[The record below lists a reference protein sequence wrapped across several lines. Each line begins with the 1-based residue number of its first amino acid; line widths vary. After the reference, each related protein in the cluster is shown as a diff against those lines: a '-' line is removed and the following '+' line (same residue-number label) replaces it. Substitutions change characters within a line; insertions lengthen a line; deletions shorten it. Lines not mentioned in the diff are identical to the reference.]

1 MRAYTSIEQA
11 LRGIF
16 PEIRGGIGYIFD
28 LANLLA
34 ASQSV
39 APQNSTGAAT
49 INGSGVDSIIAEAIL
64 WTVDLGAL
72 TGGTLSLTATVQ
84 DSNDNGVTDAFA
96 NAQDYLGNAIA
107 TAALTVGS
115 QLVVLAER
123 GNRELNAN
131 SNFRPSRRF
140 RRMQVVTTGTYAGL
154 PLAVNALVVKRRL
167 PSAQA
172 GPGN

>member
-16 PEIRGGIGYIFD
+16 PEISGGIGYIFD

-39 APQNSTGAAT
+39 VPQSIAGAGT
-49 INGSGVDSIIAEAIL
+49 VNGSGVDALIAEAIL
-64 WTVDLGAL
+64 WTIDLGAL
-72 TGGTLSLTATVQ
+72 SAGTLSLTATVQ
-84 DSNDNGVTDAFA
+84 DSNDNGVTDAYA

-107 TAALTVGS
+107 TAALTAGS

-140 RRMQVVTTGTYAGL
+140 RRMQVVTTGTFTSLLTSVHAH
-154 PLAVNALVVKRRL
+154 VIKRRL